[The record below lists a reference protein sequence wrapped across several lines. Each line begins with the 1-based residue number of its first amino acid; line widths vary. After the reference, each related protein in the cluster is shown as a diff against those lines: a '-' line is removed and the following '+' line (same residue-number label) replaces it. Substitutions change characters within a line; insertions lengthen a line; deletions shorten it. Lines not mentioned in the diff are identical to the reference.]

1 MKRILTSLFIAS
13 LFVGSFA
20 IQSCQKC
27 ATCQYTYQNP
37 LTQEQETFTYAEV
50 CGNNGDVNDYKDACS
65 AAAEAYTDGTC
76 TCVDE

>member
-1 MKRILTSLFIAS
+1 MKQILTSLFIAS

-27 ATCQYTYQNP
+27 ATCQYTYENLQG
-37 LTQEQETFTYAEV
+37 EQETFTYAEV
-50 CGNNGDVNDYKDACS
+50 CGKNSEVNDYKDACS
-65 AAAEAYTDGTC
+65 AAAAAYTNGSC